1 MRTAKEYREIAST
14 RCEAQSGTLALIYLV
29 VGLISGLANGFGILI
44 IGPLMM
50 GFSMV
55 IVNNYNNRKVEVSQ
69 VFDGF
74 NDFVKNLVLGLLHTI
89 YVFLWS
95 LLFLIPGIVKSYSYA
110 MSYYIALDH
119 PEYSADE
126 CITKSKELM
135 YGKRWELFCVDFSY
149 IGWII
154 LCLLTFGIL
163 TFWVYPKMETSRYAF
178 YCDLVGK
185 TEETYAEQT
194 EEVSTEDQVHEETQ
208 EVVEAI
214 SVEAPAEEDDDD
226 DDDYE

>member
-110 MSYYIALDH
+110 MSYYIAGLISKLPIQINGFEWTAISF
-119 PEYSADE
+119 PEFEDLM
-126 CITKSKELM
+126 KEL
-135 YGKRWELFCVDFSY
+135 GGE
-149 IGWII
+149 
-154 LCLLTFGIL
+154 
-163 TFWVYPKMETSRYAF
+163 
-178 YCDLVGK
+178 
-185 TEETYAEQT
+185 
-194 EEVSTEDQVHEETQ
+194 
-208 EVVEAI
+208 
-214 SVEAPAEEDDDD
+214 
-226 DDDYE
+226 